1 MHIYRRITTE
11 AQKKI
16 LKYHLVLIMNDK
28 TNELL
33 LLFDN
38 IINLRI
44 KKSLNYITIEKI
56 LLKI

>member
-1 MHIYRRITTE
+1 
-11 AQKKI
+11 
-16 LKYHLVLIMNDK
+16 MNDK